1 MGKYKSKLAYTA
13 RDTSR
18 GTLIIETGQNQIYY
32 GELRTNGFQIAVN
45 NLNNYF

>member
-18 GTLIIETGQNQIYY
+18 RDIDNETEQNQIYY